1 MNFTILYFD
10 SLGSTNDEARDQA
23 KVGAAEGL
31 CIVAGQ
37 QTAGRGRNGRNWV
50 SEKDAGLFF
59 SIVLRPKFEMRHFPL
74 ITLAAGIAA
83 FDTLASFGVEPDI
96 KWVND
101 ILVGEKKIC
110 GILAEMTDTNSGP
123 AVILGVGIN
132 LRSYNFPPEIADI
145 ATSLEAETLSEH
157 NAKDVL
163 AKFTE
168 LFSKLYSSL
177 ANGGETGILLD
188 EWARRSSF
196 YSGKHVRI
204 KLADGEIEGV
214 TDGLLQDGSLRVKK
228 DDGEISVVTAGD
240 VKNLRPAV

>member
-1 MNFTILYFD
+1 MNFTTLYFD

-37 QTAGRGRNGRNWV
+37 QTAGRGRNGRNWI

-59 SIVLRPKFEMRHFPL
+59 SIVLRPKFEMRLFPL
-74 ITLAAGIAA
+74 ITLAAGVAA
-83 FDTLASFGVEPDI
+83 FDTFASFGVEPDI

-101 ILVGEKKIC
+101 ILVGDKKIC
-110 GILAEMTDTNSGP
+110 GILAEMTDTKTGA

-132 LRSYNFPPEIADI
+132 LRSYSYPPEIADV
-145 ATSLEAETLSEH
+145 ATSLEAETLSQH
-157 NAKDVL
+157 DAKDVL

-168 LFSKLYSSL
+168 LFAKLYSTL

-204 KLADGEIEGV
+204 KLAGSEVEGV
-214 TDGLLQDGSLRVKK
+214 TDGLEDDGSLRVKQEN
-228 DDGEISVVTAGD
+228 GEVTIVTAGD
-240 VKNLRPAV
+240 VKSLRRAV

>member
-1 MNFTILYFD
+1 MNFTTLYFD

-37 QTAGRGRNGRNWV
+37 QTAGRGRNGRNWI

-59 SIVLRPKFEMRHFPL
+59 SIVLRPKFGMPRFPL
-74 ITLAAGIAA
+74 ITLAAGVAA
-83 FDTLASFGVEPDI
+83 YDTLASFGIEPDI

-101 ILVGEKKIC
+101 ILVGDKKIC
-110 GILAEMTDTNSGP
+110 GILAEMTDTKNGP

-145 ATSLEAETLSEH
+145 ATSLEAETLSRHEA
-157 NAKDVL
+157 NDVL
-163 AKFTE
+163 ARFTD
-168 LFSKLYSSL
+168 LFAKLYSGL

-188 EWARRSSF
+188 EWAKRSSYF
-196 YSGKHVRI
+196 SGKQVRI
-204 KLADGEIEGV
+204 KLADGEVEGV
-214 TDGLLQDGSLRVKK
+214 TDGLEPNGSLRIRTST
-228 DDGEISVVTAGD
+228 GETAVITAGD
-240 VKNLRPAV
+240 VKSLRRAV

>member
-1 MNFTILYFD
+1 MNFTTLYFD

-23 KVGAAEGL
+23 RVGAAEGL

-37 QTAGRGRNGRNWV
+37 QTAGRGRNGRTWV

-59 SIVLRPKFEMRHFPL
+59 SIVLRPRFDMRYFPL

-83 FDTLASFGVEPDI
+83 YDTLASFGIEPDI

-110 GILAEMTDTNSGP
+110 GILAEMTDTNSGQ

-132 LRSYNFPPEIADI
+132 LRSYGYPPEIADV
-145 ATSLEAETLSEH
+145 ATSLEAETLIEH
-157 NAKDVL
+157 DAKGVL

-168 LFSKLYSSL
+168 RFADLYGSL

-188 EWARRSSF
+188 EWARRSSY
-196 YSGKHVRI
+196 YSGKHVRV
-204 KLADGEIEGV
+204 KLADGEVDGV
-214 TDGLLQDGSLRVKK
+214 TDGLETDGSLRVRTNN
-228 DDGEISVVTAGD
+228 GGTVVITAGD
-240 VKNLRPAV
+240 VKSLRRAM